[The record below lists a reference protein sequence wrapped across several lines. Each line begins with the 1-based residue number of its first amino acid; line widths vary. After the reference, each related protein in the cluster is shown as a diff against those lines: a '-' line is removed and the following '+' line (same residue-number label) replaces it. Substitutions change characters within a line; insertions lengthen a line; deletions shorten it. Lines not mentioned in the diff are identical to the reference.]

1 MELKKILI
9 ITSSVDET
17 VSYIMKKYSEIV
29 DFFRVDVDKFSEYRF
44 CIGNSGWS
52 ISDKYSTIDSES
64 IYSIYYR
71 KPMLPDLRMYD
82 CKASNR

>member
-29 DFFRVDVDKFSEYRF
+29 DFFS
-44 CIGNSGWS
+44 S
-52 ISDKYSTIDSES
+52 
-64 IYSIYYR
+64 
-71 KPMLPDLRMYD
+71 
-82 CKASNR
+82 

>member
-52 ISDKYSTIDSES
+52 ISDE
-64 IYSIYYR
+64 
-71 KPMLPDLRMYD
+71 
-82 CKASNR
+82 